1 MIYINDR
8 DMEDIDF
15 ALHYLVALN
24 INLGDV
30 IFRVSSNESAGPVVD
45 RLKKQIKALEY
56 VISILEEIK
65 KEIEK

>member
-8 DMEDIDF
+8 NIEDIDF

-24 INLGDV
+24 ISLGDA
-30 IFRVSSNESAGPVVD
+30 IFRISSNELAGPVVD

-56 VISILEEIK
+56 VVDILEEMRKGI
-65 KEIEK
+65 

>member
-1 MIYINDR
+1 MYIENR
-8 DMEDIDF
+8 DIEDIDF

-24 INLGDV
+24 ISLGDA

-56 VISILEEIK
+56 IIDILEEIK
-65 KEIEK
+65 KEIEG